1 MKSIKS
7 IFAIGFTALL
17 VSCSTTKETTATK
30 TAQNRGRSNVE
41 TTTNTDKMKVVDSR
55 TVSSKA
61 SATASANGMSD
72 MDEKANF
79 NQMYT
84 DLDMNPQQI
93 ARFEKDWKNSTD
105 SWKRANRNKTMNNYE
120 RIETQD
126 RILKNILDDSQF
138 ESYQQWVRD
147 HAGGK

>member
-147 HAGGK
+147 HADGK